1 MRWEELS
8 MSDRSNLM
16 KTYLQNGVIRLS
28 DMRDH
33 YNKFADGGEVDNVQ
47 STPAQDFVASWLSNR
62 QEQFKENFRNSG
74 STMVPYSVLPKSWSN
89 KAAFKEYQKQLKNLR
104 TVKQY
109 DVLGNTKFPHV
120 PESEFEAIKRLS
132 NYTGGVY
139 NPSSHSISYI
149 SPNAG
154 TDVHELTHSL
164 NADPQ
169 INTIRYGF
177 EGDKLQEGKQYNSY
191 KDSAV
196 EIYARLMQF
205 RYLNKLDPKKK
216 YTVEDIKK
224 WREKYDDTDI
234 INRYS
239 DEYLLH
245 LLNNVASTKSSLEKD
260 GRKLAAYGGPLRN
273 EYDNLESPEEYAT
286 FPYKPT
292 LRRVNSFYGGGAV
305 DLPVRDSTQPPVRP
319 IFAGNFQAQ
328 EQPEY
333 TGPIVG
339 EIRADE
345 RSKTQKFFDKIR
357 TNYNSSSFGNSAVAE
372 VLSAT
377 SPYGLIHEGMQGNKD
392 SALMSVVPFGAVL
405 KKGKAAVRAAKPI
418 YKTAES
424 IASRDE
430 AQELATHIFQSE
442 KRKLAKE
449 LQHPNTEKKIKEFY
463 KDHLQTDYT
472 TPFNETNEI
481 YVDPDILLDIDP
493 IVTESTVD
501 NIILSD
507 FKARGTSYGEE
518 VLKNL
523 QKTPV
528 VDNNLISRINKINNG
543 DIAAA
548 MYIGQDAGQ
557 LVYRAGDQLPSGKIL
572 TSSDAEFLNE
582 FHKKYAGRIVSTY
595 GTDPKIF
602 ADYILHEI
610 SHQSTNGLKL
620 IDYLDGRP
628 LANGEFYPL
637 LKLSLV
643 NPKMANA
650 RYYEN
655 FTEKATRLKSVRR
668 ALEKRLKFS
677 YLDTPIEQK
686 HIDYLYNNY
695 GKANI
700 PEELTKSIERVT
712 ELYKRNPT
720 KSTANYLSKKLEQ
733 YNNLMLEFER
743 SKLQATPMEGLTLY
757 KQDKGF
763 IDAINA
769 LPPLKCGGFLK

>member
-1 MRWEELS
+1 MKWEELS

-33 YNKFADGGEVDNVQ
+33 YNKFAN
-47 STPAQDFVASWLSNR
+47 
-62 QEQFKENFRNSG
+62 
-74 STMVPYSVLPKSWSN
+74 
-89 KAAFKEYQKQLKNLR
+89 
-104 TVKQY
+104 
-109 DVLGNTKFPHV
+109 
-120 PESEFEAIKRLS
+120 
-132 NYTGGVY
+132 
-139 NPSSHSISYI
+139 
-149 SPNAG
+149 
-154 TDVHELTHSL
+154 
-164 NADPQ
+164 
-169 INTIRYGF
+169 
-177 EGDKLQEGKQYNSY
+177 
-191 KDSAV
+191 
-196 EIYARLMQF
+196 
-205 RYLNKLDPKKK
+205 
-216 YTVEDIKK
+216 
-224 WREKYDDTDI
+224 
-234 INRYS
+234 
-239 DEYLLH
+239 
-245 LLNNVASTKSSLEKD
+245 
-260 GRKLAAYGGPLRN
+260 GGPLKD
-273 EYDNLESPEEYAT
+273 EYNNPESPEEYAT
-286 FPYKPT
+286 SPYKPT
-292 LRRVNSFYGGGAV
+292 LRRVNSFDRGGAV
-305 DLPVRDSTQPPVRP
+305 DLPVRDSTQPTVRP
-319 IFAGNFQAQ
+319 IFAGNFQVQ

-333 TGPIVG
+333 TSPIVG

-357 TNYNSSSFGNSAVAE
+357 TYYNSSSFGNSAIAE

-377 SPYGLIHEGMQGNKD
+377 TPYGLIHEGMQGNTG
-392 SALMSVVPFGAVL
+392 SALLSVAPFGAVL
-405 KKGKAAVRAAKPI
+405 KEVKTAARAAKPL
-418 YKTAES
+418 YKAVKS
-424 IASRDE
+424 ISSSDE

-442 KRKLAKE
+442 KKKLAKE
-449 LQHPNTEKKIKEFY
+449 LQHPNAEKKIKEFY

-472 TPFNETNEI
+472 LPYDITEPT

-493 IVTESTVD
+493 IIKKYPVD

-528 VDNNLISRINKINNG
+528 VDNNLMYQYNKIDKNSG
-543 DIAAA
+543 MAAA
-548 MYIGQDAGQ
+548 MFLRQDADQ

-610 SHQSTNGLKL
+610 SHQSTNGTKL
-620 IDYLDGRP
+620 IDYSDVGP
-628 LANGEFYPL
+628 LVNEEFYPL

-643 NPKMANA
+643 DPKMANA

-700 PEELTKSIERVT
+700 PEELTKSIEKVT

-720 KSTANYLSKKLEQ
+720 KSTANYLNNKLEQ
-733 YNNLMLEFER
+733 YNNLMLDFER

-757 KQDKGF
+757 KQDENF
-763 IDAINA
+763 IDVINT
-769 LPPLKCGGFLK
+769 LPPLKHGGFLK

>member
-1 MRWEELS
+1 MKWEELS

-16 KTYLQNGVIRLS
+16 KTYLQNGVTQLS

-33 YNKFADGGEVDNVQ
+33 YNKFV
-47 STPAQDFVASWLSNR
+47 S
-62 QEQFKENFRNSG
+62 
-74 STMVPYSVLPKSWSN
+74 
-89 KAAFKEYQKQLKNLR
+89 
-104 TVKQY
+104 
-109 DVLGNTKFPHV
+109 
-120 PESEFEAIKRLS
+120 
-132 NYTGGVY
+132 
-139 NPSSHSISYI
+139 
-149 SPNAG
+149 
-154 TDVHELTHSL
+154 
-164 NADPQ
+164 
-169 INTIRYGF
+169 
-177 EGDKLQEGKQYNSY
+177 
-191 KDSAV
+191 
-196 EIYARLMQF
+196 
-205 RYLNKLDPKKK
+205 
-216 YTVEDIKK
+216 
-224 WREKYDDTDI
+224 
-234 INRYS
+234 
-239 DEYLLH
+239 
-245 LLNNVASTKSSLEKD
+245 
-260 GRKLAAYGGPLRN
+260 GGPLRD
-273 EYDNLESPEEYAT
+273 EYDNPDQYYDYRTAEEVGDMYDPKSKHWASRDPRTGMILKNPKHPTFGMAIREDQSSGYAPFIDSSTGRYYTLRPEEYAT
-286 FPYKPT
+286 SPYKPT
-292 LRRVNSFYGGGAV
+292 LRRVNNFDGGGYT
-305 DLPVRDSTQPPVRP
+305 DLPVRDSTQPILRP
-319 IFAGNFQAQ
+319 ILAGNFQAQ
-328 EQPEY
+328 GQPEY

-357 TNYNSSSFGNSAVAE
+357 TKYNLSSFGNSAIAE

-377 SPYGLIHEGMQGNKD
+377 TPYGLIHEGMQGNTG

-405 KKGKAAVRAAKPI
+405 KTGKATVRAAKPI
-418 YKTAES
+418 YKTAKS

-449 LQHPNTEKKIKEFY
+449 LRHPNAEKKIKAFY
-463 KDHLQTDYT
+463 KDHLQTDYEI
-472 TPFNETNEI
+472 PFNETDNM

-528 VDNNLISRINKINNG
+528 VDNNLINRLNKIDNSSM
-543 DIAAA
+543 AAA
-548 MYIGQDAGQ
+548 MYLRQDADQ

-595 GTDPKIF
+595 GIDPKIF
-602 ADYILHEI
+602 ADYIIHEI
-610 SHQSTNGLKL
+610 SHQSTNGTRL

-637 LKLSLV
+637 LELSLV
-643 NPKMANA
+643 DPKMANA

-655 FTEKATRLKSVRR
+655 FTEKATRLKSIRR

-769 LPPLKCGGFLK
+769 LPPLKYGGFLK

>member
-16 KTYLQNGVIRLS
+16 KAYLQNGVVRLS

-62 QEQFKENFRNSG
+62 QEQFQENFRNSG

-120 PESEFEAIKRLS
+120 PESEFEAIKKLS

-149 SPNAG
+149 SPSAS

-273 EYDNLESPEEYAT
+273 EYDNPESPEEYAT

-292 LRRVNSFYGGGAV
+292 LRRVNSFDRGGAV
-305 DLPVRDSTQPPVRP
+305 DLPVRDSTQPILRP
-319 IFAGNFQAQ
+319 ILAGNFQ
-328 EQPEY
+328 EKEPKY

-377 SPYGLIHEGMQGNKD
+377 TPYGLIHEGMQGNTG
-392 SALMSVVPFGAVL
+392 SALMSIAPVGAVL
-405 KKGKAAVRAAKPI
+405 KEGKVAANVARAT
-418 YKTAES
+418 YKAGKS
-424 IASRDE
+424 IVSRE
-430 AQELATHIFQSE
+430 QAQELAEHIFRSE
-442 KRKLAKE
+442 KKKLTKE
-449 LQHPNTEKKIKEFY
+449 LRHPNAEKKIKEFY

-628 LANGEFYPL
+628 LANREFYPL

-643 NPKMANA
+643 DPKMANA

-720 KSTANYLSKKLEQ
+720 KSTANYLNNKLEQ
-733 YNNLMLEFER
+733 YNNLISDFER
-743 SKLQATPMEGLTLY
+743 SKLQVTPMEGLTIY
-757 KQDKGF
+757 KQDENF
-763 IDAINA
+763 IDAINT
-769 LPPLKCGGFLK
+769 LPPLKYGGYLK

>member
-1 MRWEELS
+1 MKWEELS

-33 YNKFADGGEVDNVQ
+33 YNKFV
-47 STPAQDFVASWLSNR
+47 S
-62 QEQFKENFRNSG
+62 
-74 STMVPYSVLPKSWSN
+74 
-89 KAAFKEYQKQLKNLR
+89 
-104 TVKQY
+104 
-109 DVLGNTKFPHV
+109 
-120 PESEFEAIKRLS
+120 
-132 NYTGGVY
+132 
-139 NPSSHSISYI
+139 
-149 SPNAG
+149 
-154 TDVHELTHSL
+154 
-164 NADPQ
+164 
-169 INTIRYGF
+169 
-177 EGDKLQEGKQYNSY
+177 
-191 KDSAV
+191 
-196 EIYARLMQF
+196 
-205 RYLNKLDPKKK
+205 
-216 YTVEDIKK
+216 
-224 WREKYDDTDI
+224 
-234 INRYS
+234 
-239 DEYLLH
+239 
-245 LLNNVASTKSSLEKD
+245 
-260 GRKLAAYGGPLRN
+260 GGPLRN
-273 EYDNLESPEEYAT
+273 EYDNPESPEEYAT

-292 LRRVNSFYGGGAV
+292 LRRVNSFDRGGAV
-305 DLPVRDSTQPPVRP
+305 DLPVRDSTQPTVRP
-319 IFAGNFQAQ
+319 IFAGNFQVQ

-357 TNYNSSSFGNSAVAE
+357 TYYNSSSFGNSAIAE

-377 SPYGLIHEGMQGNKD
+377 TPYGLIHEGMQGNTG
-392 SALMSVVPFGAVL
+392 SALLSVAPFGAVL
-405 KKGKAAVRAAKPI
+405 KEVKTAARAAKPL
-418 YKTAES
+418 YKAVKS
-424 IASRDE
+424 ISSSDE

-442 KRKLAKE
+442 KKKLAKE
-449 LQHPNTEKKIKEFY
+449 LQHPNAEKKIKEFY

-472 TPFNETNEI
+472 LPYDITEPT

-493 IVTESTVD
+493 IIKKYPVD

-528 VDNNLISRINKINNG
+528 VDNNLMYQYNKIDKNSG
-543 DIAAA
+543 MAAA
-548 MYIGQDAGQ
+548 MFLRQDADQ

-610 SHQSTNGLKL
+610 SHQSTNGTKL
-620 IDYLDGRP
+620 IDYSDVGP
-628 LANGEFYPL
+628 LVNEEFYPL

-643 NPKMANA
+643 DPKMANA

-700 PEELTKSIERVT
+700 PEELTKSIEKVT

-720 KSTANYLSKKLEQ
+720 KSTANYLNNKLEQ
-733 YNNLMLEFER
+733 YNNLMLDFER

-757 KQDKGF
+757 KQDENF
-763 IDAINA
+763 IDVINT
-769 LPPLKCGGFLK
+769 LPPLKYGGFLK

>member
-16 KTYLQNGVIRLS
+16 KTYLQNGVVRLS

-33 YNKFADGGEVDNVQ
+33 YNKFADGGEVDNIQ
-47 STPAQDFVASWLSNR
+47 STPAQDFIASWLSNR

-89 KAAFKEYQKQLKNLR
+89 KAAFKEYQNQLKNLR

-132 NYTGGVY
+132 NHTGGAY

-149 SPNAG
+149 SPYAG

-191 KDSAV
+191 KDSAD
-196 EIYARLMQF
+196 EIYSRLMQF
-205 RYLNKLDPKKK
+205 RYLNKLDPKEK

-292 LRRVNSFYGGGAV
+292 LRRVNSFDRGGAV
-305 DLPVRDSTQPPVRP
+305 DFPVRDSTQPTVRP

-328 EQPEY
+328 KQPEY

-357 TNYNSSSFGNSAVAE
+357 TNYNSSSFGNSAIAE

-377 SPYGLIHEGMQGNKD
+377 TPYGLIHEGMQGNTG
-392 SALMSVVPFGAVL
+392 SALMSIAPVGAVL
-405 KKGKAAVRAAKPI
+405 QEGKVAANVARAT
-418 YKTAES
+418 YKAGKS
-424 IASRDE
+424 IVSRE
-430 AQELATHIFQSE
+430 QAQELAEHIFRSE
-442 KRKLAKE
+442 KKKLAKE
-449 LQHPNTEKKIKEFY
+449 LRHPNAEKKIKEFY
-463 KDHLQTDYT
+463 KDHLQTDYI

-528 VDNNLISRINKINNG
+528 VDNNLMYQYNKIDNSG
-543 DIAAA
+543 AAA
-548 MYIGQDAGQ
+548 MFIRQDADQ

-582 FHKKYAGRIVSTY
+582 LHKEYAGRIVSTY
-595 GTDPKIF
+595 GTDPKTF

-628 LANGEFYPL
+628 LANREYYPL

-643 NPKMANA
+643 DPKMANA

-720 KSTANYLSKKLEQ
+720 KSTANYLNNKLEQ
-733 YNNLMLEFER
+733 YNNLILDFER
-743 SKLQATPMEGLTLY
+743 SKLQATPMEGLTIY
-757 KQDKGF
+757 KQDENF
-763 IDAINA
+763 IDAINT
-769 LPPLKCGGFLK
+769 LPSLKYGGYLK